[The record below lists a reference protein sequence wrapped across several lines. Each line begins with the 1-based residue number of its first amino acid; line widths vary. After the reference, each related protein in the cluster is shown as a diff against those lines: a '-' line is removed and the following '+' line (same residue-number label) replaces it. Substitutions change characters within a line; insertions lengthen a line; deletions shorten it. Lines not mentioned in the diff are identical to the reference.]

1 MNCVVSYTHGQQGS
15 ITHRFRGHK
24 GANVEEQP
32 VIIMREGEFS
42 GQQWTITAPE
52 FLIGRGGDCDLV
64 LPERQV
70 SRHHLKI
77 LRQPGQF
84 ALQDLDSKNGT
95 HLNGQPVTGTVPLQD
110 GDEIQIAL
118 AVKLVFIGTGATMPL
133 TFDPP
138 KPEQTAGN
146 RRSRA
151 LRHRRRTNAWTR
163 PSLSPSFACCNCSTK
178 RMARFAAAMLSSIL
192 FGPEQK
198 AWAYPSRL
206 SMPWCAVS
214 AIASSNSTNFN
225 FVVTVRGHGF
235 RLDNPKTAELQR

>member
-1 MNCVVSYTHGQQGS
+1 M
-15 ITHRFRGHK
+15 
-24 GANVEEQP
+24 EEQP

-42 GQQWTITAPE
+42 GQQWTITGPE

-138 KPEQTAGN
+138 KPARLLEIDEAERSVSVNG
-146 RRSRA
+146 RR
-151 LRHRRRTNAWTR
+151 LD
-163 PSLSPSFACCNCSTK
+163 PPLSFAQFRLLELLYEADGAVCSRDAIVDTVWPGTEGLGVSEQAIDALV
-178 RMARFAAAMLSSIL
+178 RRLRDRLVELS
-192 FGPEQK
+192 E
-198 AWAYPSRL
+198 
-206 SMPWCAVS
+206 
-214 AIASSNSTNFN
+214 FN

-235 RLDNPKTAELQR
+235 RLDNPTNF